1 MSRLQRIGSLI
12 SLGSII
18 MTLSAFA
25 VSVNSVPSVVTT
37 VVKDFGITVN
47 SFGYLF
53 TLQFFV
59 FMIASFSGGVL
70 IEKTGIKPGLLVA
83 AGLAGLSVSFFI
95 LPLMSAL
102 PGLLLWIVILGFSG
116 GLVEAFASLL
126 VSMYDKPGSGR
137 FLSLSQVFY
146 CLGAVAAPEIVA
158 HFFDAR
164 IDWKRIFTFF
174 GFMEIGMFLV
184 FILLSGKIIWGKETK
199 NTGKQI
205 QPAERRGKHL
215 LKDKAFIFLGLS
227 IFFYVTGES
236 FILFWYPAFL
246 EGYYSFTP
254 AQAARGISYYW
265 IGLLSGRIIV
275 TLFPRR
281 LPLWKIL
288 LLSSFGMFICALV
301 LSFRWD
307 IQFLVFTTIMIGL
320 FSGPVWATIISIGDH
335 SSGNGK
341 IVSGIIGF
349 GSLGASLGPLASAL
363 VIKHAGFRL
372 FFPALSAVILVL
384 IILVIYSNLKIN
396 AKEAYS

>member
-1 MSRLQRIGSLI
+1 MSSLHRVGALI

-18 MTLSAFA
+18 MTLAAFA
-25 VSVNSVPSVVTT
+25 VSVNSVPPVVTT

-59 FMIASFSGGVL
+59 FMIASFAGGAL
-70 IEKTGIKPGLLVA
+70 IERTGIKPGLLVA
-83 AGLAGLSVSFFI
+83 TGLAGLSVSFFI
-95 LPLMSAL
+95 LPLMSSFR
-102 PGLLLWIVILGFSG
+102 GLLLWIVLLGFSG

-126 VSMYDKPGSGR
+126 VSTYDKPGSGR
-137 FLSLSQVFY
+137 ILSLSQVFY
-146 CLGAVAAPEIVA
+146 CLGAVAAPRIVA

-164 IDWKRIFTFF
+164 VDWKRIFTFF

-184 FILLSGKIIWGKETK
+184 FILLAGKTIWGREPKSK
-199 NTGKQI
+199 GKQ
-205 QPAERRGKHL
+205 RGKHL
-215 LKDKAFIFLGLS
+215 VKDKAFVFLGLS

-246 EGYYSFTP
+246 EGYYSFSP

-275 TLFPRR
+275 TLFPHR
-281 LPLWKIL
+281 LSLWKIL
-288 LLSSFGMFICALV
+288 VFSSFGMFICALV
-301 LSFRWD
+301 LSFRWN
-307 IQFLVFTTIMIGL
+307 IPFLVFTTVMIGL

-335 SSGNGK
+335 SSGNDQ

-363 VIKHAGFRL
+363 VIKYAGFGL

-384 IILVIYSNLKIN
+384 IILIIYSNLKIN
-396 AKEAYS
+396 AEEAYS